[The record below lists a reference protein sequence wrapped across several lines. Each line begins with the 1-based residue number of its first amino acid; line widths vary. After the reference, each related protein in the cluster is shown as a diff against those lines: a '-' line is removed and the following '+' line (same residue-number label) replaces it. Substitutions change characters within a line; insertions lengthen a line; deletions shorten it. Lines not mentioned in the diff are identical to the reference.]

1 MSMPDGT
8 APDSAPDPAAPDP
21 SAPDP
26 LLERLRRY
34 QCILADFGR
43 MASEAKELSTLLQ
56 VACAQAA
63 RGIGIRH
70 TKVMRYRPTMGDLL
84 VEAGIGWKPGVV
96 GHTKLGADIASPAG
110 RAFQSRQPVR
120 INDLPN
126 DKEFRCPPSL
136 RAHGIVSVLNVPVSA
151 DGIVWGVLEVDSD
164 TPRHFSEDDTTFLTA
179 MANILGLVI
188 QGKLRDKQ
196 ATDAAASASAEV
208 ERQKMLMRE
217 LAHRDKNDFQMIM
230 SILLMQKS
238 KQQDPEA
245 VRGFSHALDRVSA
258 ISMAHDQLAMR
269 PDRGTIDVAAYLK
282 ALCGNLDH
290 RSEGIAIET
299 HLDKA
304 ELSHERAVS
313 LGLITNELVTNAMKY
328 AFPGGQGVVRVAFAV
343 DALTEQGCLTVADNG
358 VGMGPS
364 RPGSSGLQLVDGLAR
379 QIGGTVERTSSD
391 QGTTFQVCF
400 LLVR

>member
-1 MSMPDGT
+1 
-8 APDSAPDPAAPDP
+8 
-21 SAPDP
+21 
-26 LLERLRRY
+26 
-34 QCILADFGR
+34 
-43 MASEAKELSTLLQ
+43 
-56 VACAQAA
+56 
-63 RGIGIRH
+63 
-70 TKVMRYRPTMGDLL
+70 MRYRPTMGDLL
-84 VEAGIGWKPGVV
+84 IEAGIGWKPGVV

-110 RAFQSRQPVR
+110 RALQSRQPVR
-120 INDLPN
+120 IDDLPN
-126 DKEFRCPPSL
+126 DKDFRFLPSL
-136 RAHGIVSVLNVPVSA
+136 REHGIVSVLNVPVSA
-151 DGIVWGVLEVDSD
+151 DGVVWGVLEVDSE
-164 TPRHFSEDDTTFLTA
+164 TPRHFSEDDATFLTA

-188 QGKLRDKQ
+188 HGKLREKQ
-196 ATDAAASASAEV
+196 ATDTATRAMAEV
-208 ERQKMLMRE
+208 ERQKILMRE

-238 KQQDPEA
+238 KQQDPDA
-245 VRGFSHALDRVSA
+245 VRGFKHALDRVAA

-269 PDRGTIDVAAYLK
+269 PDLGTIDVAAYLK

-290 RSEGIAIET
+290 RSEGITVET

-313 LGLITNELVTNAMKY
+313 LGLITNELVTNAIKY
-328 AFPGGQGVVRVAFAV
+328 AFPGGQGLVRVAFTV
-343 DALTEQGCLTVADNG
+343 DSLTGQGCLTVADNG